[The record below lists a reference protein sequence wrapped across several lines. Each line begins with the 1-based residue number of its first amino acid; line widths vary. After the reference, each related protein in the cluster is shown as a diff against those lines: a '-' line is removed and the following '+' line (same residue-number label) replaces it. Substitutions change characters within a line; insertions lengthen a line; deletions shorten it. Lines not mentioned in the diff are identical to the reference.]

1 MMAVFEQEQNRRY
14 PLRAVAA
21 RTSFAWVVVLTL
33 LGLGFWLIDRN
44 QAAQLER
51 MLGAEERALV
61 DRGAGV
67 LAVELNRPLADVP
80 YLAELPALRDWLQD
94 GGDAGLERVGDSFL
108 ALARH
113 RPNYAKIR
121 LFDAQGGELVRVD
134 RDPAGVR
141 LVAREALQDKS
152 ARYFVRE
159 GLALPAGAIHVSRL
173 DLNVERGVI
182 ERPLRPMLRLG
193 TPVSD
198 PTGRPRGLV
207 AINYLG
213 QHLLDRLAALDLYSR
228 SPGLWLL
235 DADGN
240 WLAGEQPEDAWAF
253 EFGGEAQRFQHRYG
267 AAWAAFD
274 QVPSG
279 ETGQVMVD
287 GDLFTWRHVT
297 LAAPTA
303 DWALQGP
310 GVAGWV
316 LVSRLPGQTLA
327 AIGTATRRPL
337 ATWLVIL
344 ALAALAASTALAHY
358 QIRRREHLLQ
368 VEASEA
374 RFQQL
379 LEAAPDAVLIVD
391 AAGLVR
397 LANARVT
404 DLFGYRPP
412 ELLGQPV
419 EILLPEALRECH
431 QRHRSTYMAAPRTR
445 TMGIGT
451 QLSARRRDGSEF
463 PVEISLSP
471 IVVGGHQLVIA
482 VVRDIT
488 ERRRLEQAREEAQA
502 RHRRLLDNLPLG
514 VFRSSMSERL
524 ADDRRFLEVNPALV
538 AMFEAGRAERLL
550 ACAPARLYHDDAERA
565 ALVAELFALGSVVGR
580 ELGMVTLSGRVFD
593 ARLSA
598 VMRRDAA
605 GNRFVD
611 GVVEDVSA
619 RRAAERERDSATRE
633 LQRRA
638 AALEV
643 ANRELDAFSY
653 SVSHD
658 LRAPLRAIDGF
669 SRILVQDYGDH
680 LDQRGRDYLGRVR
693 AAAQHMAALIDD
705 LLKLSRVTRTELQP
719 GPVDLSALAVEIL
732 AGLQQRDPDRMVRC
746 RIQPGIEV
754 MGDPRLLRVVL
765 DNLLENAW
773 KFTAP
778 RGEATLEFGVREDA
792 GEAVFFLRDNGVGFD
807 MAYADKLFGAFQRL
821 HDARDFPGTGIGLA
835 TVQRVINKHGGR
847 VWAEAEVDR
856 GATFYFTLGTAGAE
870 QEAV

>member
-1 MMAVFEQEQNRRY
+1 MAVFEAAERRRY
-14 PLRAVAA
+14 PLRAVAV
-21 RTSFAWVVVLTL
+21 RTAFVWAVALAL
-33 LGLGFWLIDRN
+33 LGLGFWLLDRN
-44 QAAQLER
+44 QGEQLER
-51 MLGAEERALV
+51 MIAAEQRALV
-61 DRGAGV
+61 DRGAGI
-67 LAVELNRPLADVP
+67 LAVELNRPFADLP

-134 RDPAGVR
+134 RDSGGVR
-141 LVAREALQDKS
+141 PVARAALQDKS

-173 DLNVERGVI
+173 DLNVEQGAI

-193 TPVSD
+193 TPVAGPD
-198 PTGRPRGLV
+198 GRPRGLV

-213 QHLLDRLAALDLYSR
+213 QHLLDRLAALELYSR
-228 SPGLWLL
+228 GPGLWLI

-240 WLAGEQPEDAWAF
+240 WLLGERPEDAWAF
-253 EFGGEAQRFQHRYG
+253 EFGGEGQRFQDRYG
-267 AAWAAFD
+267 AAWSAFD
-274 QVPSG
+274 RVPSG
-279 ETGQVMVD
+279 ETGQVMVG
-287 GDLFTWRHVT
+287 GDLFTWRRAT
-297 LAAPTA
+297 LVAPAA
-303 DWALQGP
+303 DRALQGP

-316 LVSRLPGQTLA
+316 LVSRLPGPTRA
-327 AIGTATRRPL
+327 TIGTAMRRPL
-337 ATWLVIL
+337 GVWLVIL
-344 ALAALAASTALAHY
+344 ALAALGAGAALAHY
-358 QIRRREHLLQ
+358 QVRRRQHLTQ

-374 RFQQL
+374 RFQRL
-379 LEAAPDAVLIVD
+379 LEAAPDAIVIVD
-391 AAGLVR
+391 DAGRIRLV
-397 LANARVT
+397 NARVA
-404 DLFGYRPP
+404 DWFGYRPS
-412 ELLGQPV
+412 ELLGGPV
-419 EILLPEALRECH
+419 EILIPEPLRERH
-431 QRHRSTYMAAPRTR
+431 QQHRSAYMKAPNPRA
-445 TMGIGT
+445 MGIGT
-451 QLSARRRDGSEF
+451 QLAGRRSDGSEF

-471 IVVGGHQLVIA
+471 IATAEGDLVIA

-502 RHRRLLDNLPLG
+502 RYRRLLDNLPLG

-524 ADDRRFLEVNPALV
+524 TDDRRFLEVNPALV
-538 AMFEAGRAERLL
+538 DMFEAGSAERLL
-550 ACAPARLYHDDAERA
+550 ACSPARLYHDDAERA
-565 ALVAELFALGSVVGR
+565 IFVAELFALGAVVGR
-580 ELGMVTLSGRVFD
+580 ELAMVTLNGRVFD

-598 VMRRDAA
+598 VLRRDAA

-611 GVVEDVSA
+611 GVIEDVSS
-619 RRAAERERDSATRE
+619 RRAAERDRDRAAAE
-633 LQRRA
+633 LQHRA

-643 ANRELDAFSY
+643 TNRELDAFSY

-669 SRILVQDYGDH
+669 SRILEQEYGER
-680 LDQRGRDYLGRVR
+680 LDDRGRDYLGRVR
-693 AAAQHMAALIDD
+693 NAAQHMAALIDD

-719 GPVDLSALAVEIL
+719 GPVDLSALAAEVL
-732 AGLQQRDPDRMVRC
+732 AGLQRRDPQRAARC
-746 RIQPGIEV
+746 IVEPDIEV
-754 MGDPRLLRVVL
+754 RGDSRLLRVVL

-778 RGEATLEFGVREDA
+778 RAEAELEFGVREEG

-847 VWAEAEVDR
+847 IWAEAEVDR
-856 GATFYFTLGTAGAE
+856 GATFYFTLGTSSAE